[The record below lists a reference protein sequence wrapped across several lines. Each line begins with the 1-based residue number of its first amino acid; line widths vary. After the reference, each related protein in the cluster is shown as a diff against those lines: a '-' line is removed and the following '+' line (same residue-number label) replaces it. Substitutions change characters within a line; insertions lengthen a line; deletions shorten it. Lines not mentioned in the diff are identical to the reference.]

1 MNGSEFSWSEFFHM
15 GGYATFV
22 WSSYG
27 LALVM
32 VVFNVVSPMLERKRV
47 ISRVKRAMKREVNSN
62 QMSQSL

>member
-32 VVFNVVSPMLERKRV
+32 VVFNIVSPMLEHKRV
-47 ISRVKRAMKREVNSN
+47 ISRVKRAMKREVNSS
-62 QMSQSL
+62 QMS